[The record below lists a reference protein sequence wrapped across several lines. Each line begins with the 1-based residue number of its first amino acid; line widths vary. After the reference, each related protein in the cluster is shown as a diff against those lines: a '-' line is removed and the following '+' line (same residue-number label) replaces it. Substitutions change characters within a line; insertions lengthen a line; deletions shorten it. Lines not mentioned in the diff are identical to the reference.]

1 MDKAPVS
8 GTEDIGSIPIGRSLK
23 TWVMEMNDKQF
34 MTVFFGV
41 MGVLTIIFFIIF
53 FIAQII
59 VPEKK
64 SADEFTNNA
73 IVQRIEPVG
82 KLNYAGINNS
92 SSDSQEEKIAEVRES
107 ICTNATGNFKTYT
120 VKMLNEGPSGAMV
133 FEPDFIKINSCDSIN
148 FEMTDAGH
156 NAVTIAAPKDSL
168 PFDTQYKPSTTVQFD
183 TKGLYLYQCS
193 PHAMMAMA
201 GLIQVSDSSNKSEI
215 ETAIQKFESAVMI
228 PGVKTRISDLL
239 RKNVK

>member
-8 GTEDIGSIPIGRSLK
+8 GTEDIGSIPIGRFLK

>member
-8 GTEDIGSIPIGRSLK
+8 GTEDIGSIPIGRFLK

-73 IVQRIEPVG
+73 IVQRIEPIG

-92 SSDSQEEKIAEVRES
+92 STDSQEEEIAEVRES

-201 GLIQVSDSSNKSEI
+201 GLIQVADSSNKSEI

>member
-8 GTEDIGSIPIGRSLK
+8 GTEDIGSIPIGRFLK
-23 TWVMEMNDKQF
+23 TWEMEMNDKQF

-107 ICTNATGNFKTYT
+107 ICTNATGDFKTYT

-133 FEPDFIKINSCDSIN
+133 FEPDFIKINTCDSIN

-156 NAVTIAAPKDSL
+156 NAVTIAAPKDSV

-215 ETAIQKFESAVMI
+215 ETAIQKFDSAVMI

>member
-8 GTEDIGSIPIGRSLK
+8 GTEDIGSIPIGRFLK
-23 TWVMEMNDKQF
+23 TWEMEMNDKQF

-107 ICTNATGNFKTYT
+107 ICTNATGDFKTYT

-133 FEPDFIKINSCDSIN
+133 FEPDFIKINTCDSIN

-201 GLIQVSDSSNKSEI
+201 GLVQVSDSSNKSEI

>member
-8 GTEDIGSIPIGRSLK
+8 GTEDIGSIPIGRFLK

-215 ETAIQKFESAVMI
+215 ETAVQKFESAVMI

>member
-8 GTEDIGSIPIGRSLK
+8 GTEDIGSIPIGRFLK
-23 TWVMEMNDKQF
+23 TWEMEMNDKQF

-107 ICTNATGNFKTYT
+107 ICTNATGDFKTYT

-133 FEPDFIKINSCDSIN
+133 FEPDFIKINTCDSIN

>member
-8 GTEDIGSIPIGRSLK
+8 GTEDIGSIPIGRFLK

-82 KLNYAGINNS
+82 KLNYAGINNL

-120 VKMLNEGPSGAMV
+120 VKMLNDGPSGAMV

-168 PFDTQYKPSTTVQFD
+168 PFDTQYKPNTTVQFD

-215 ETAIQKFESAVMI
+215 ETAIQNFESAVMI
-228 PGVKTRISDLL
+228 PGVKNRISDLF

>member
-8 GTEDIGSIPIGRSLK
+8 GTEDIGSIPIGRFLK

-92 SSDSQEEKIAEVRES
+92 SSDSQEEKIVEVRES

>member
-8 GTEDIGSIPIGRSLK
+8 GTEDIGSIPIGRFLK

-156 NAVTIAAPKDSL
+156 NAVTVAAPKDSL
-168 PFDTQYKPSTTVQFD
+168 PFDTQYKQSTTVQFD

>member
-8 GTEDIGSIPIGRSLK
+8 GTEDIGSIPIGRFRK
-23 TWVMEMNDKQF
+23 TWEMEMNDKQF

-92 SSDSQEEKIAEVRES
+92 SSDLQEEKISEVRES
-107 ICTNATGNFKTYT
+107 ICTNATGEFKTYT

-133 FEPDFIKINSCDSIN
+133 FEPDFIKINTCDSIN

-201 GLIQVSDSSNKSEI
+201 GIIQVSDSNNKSEI
-215 ETAIQKFESAVMI
+215 EAAIQNFESAVMI

>member
-8 GTEDIGSIPIGRSLK
+8 GTEDIGSIPIGRFLK

-73 IVQRIEPVG
+73 IVQRIEPIG

-92 SSDSQEEKIAEVRES
+92 SSDSQEEKIVEVRES

-215 ETAIQKFESAVMI
+215 ETAVQKFESAVMI

>member
-8 GTEDIGSIPIGRSLK
+8 GTEDIGSIPIGRFLK

-156 NAVTIAAPKDSL
+156 NAVTVAAPKDSL

>member
-8 GTEDIGSIPIGRSLK
+8 GTEDIGSIPIGRFRK
-23 TWVMEMNDKQF
+23 TWEMEMNDKQF

-41 MGVLTIIFFIIF
+41 MGVLTVIFFIIF

-64 SADEFTNNA
+64 SSDEFTNNA

-107 ICTNATGNFKTYT
+107 ICTNATGDFKTYT

-133 FEPDFIKINSCDSIN
+133 FEPDFIKINTCDSIN

-183 TKGLYLYQCS
+183 TEGLYLYQCS

-201 GLIQVSDSSNKSEI
+201 GLIQVSDSNNKSEI

>member
-8 GTEDIGSIPIGRSLK
+8 GTEDIGSIPIGRFRK
-23 TWVMEMNDKQF
+23 TWEMEMNDKQF

-107 ICTNATGNFKTYT
+107 VCTNATGDFKTYT
-120 VKMLNEGPSGAMV
+120 VKMLNEGPSGAMD
-133 FEPDFIKINSCDSIN
+133 FEPDFIKINTCDSIN

-239 RKNVK
+239 RNNVK

>member
-8 GTEDIGSIPIGRSLK
+8 GTEDIGSIPIGRFRK
-23 TWVMEMNDKQF
+23 TWEMEMNDKQF

-92 SSDSQEEKIAEVRES
+92 SSDLQEEKISEARES
-107 ICTNATGNFKTYT
+107 ICTNATGEFKTYT

-133 FEPDFIKINSCDSIN
+133 FEPDFIKINTCDSIN

-201 GLIQVSDSSNKSEI
+201 GIIQVSDSNNKSEI
-215 ETAIQKFESAVMI
+215 EAAIQNFESAVMI

>member
-1 MDKAPVS
+1 
-8 GTEDIGSIPIGRSLK
+8 
-23 TWVMEMNDKQF
+23 MEMNDKQF

-41 MGVLTIIFFIIF
+41 MGVLTIIFLIIF

-107 ICTNATGNFKTYT
+107 ICTNATGDFKTYT

-133 FEPDFIKINSCDSIN
+133 FEPDFIKINTCDSIN

-183 TKGLYLYQCS
+183 TVGLYLYQCS

>member
-8 GTEDIGSIPIGRSLK
+8 GTEDIGSIPIGRFRK
-23 TWVMEMNDKQF
+23 TWEMEMNDKQF

-107 ICTNATGNFKTYT
+107 ICTNATGDFKTYT

-133 FEPDFIKINSCDSIN
+133 FEPDFIKINTCDSIN

>member
-1 MDKAPVS
+1 
-8 GTEDIGSIPIGRSLK
+8 
-23 TWVMEMNDKQF
+23 
-34 MTVFFGV
+34 

-107 ICTNATGNFKTYT
+107 ICTNATGILKHIS
-120 VKMLNEGPSGAMV
+120 KMLNEGPRERW
-133 FEPDFIKINSCDSIN
+133 FL
-148 FEMTDAGH
+148 
-156 NAVTIAAPKDSL
+156 SL
-168 PFDTQYKPSTTVQFD
+168 I
-183 TKGLYLYQCS
+183 L
-193 PHAMMAMA
+193 
-201 GLIQVSDSSNKSEI
+201 
-215 ETAIQKFESAVMI
+215 
-228 PGVKTRISDLL
+228 
-239 RKNVK
+239 

>member
-8 GTEDIGSIPIGRSLK
+8 GTEDIGSIPIGRFLK
-23 TWVMEMNDKQF
+23 TWVIEMNDKQF

-92 SSDSQEEKIAEVRES
+92 SSDSQEEKIVEVRES